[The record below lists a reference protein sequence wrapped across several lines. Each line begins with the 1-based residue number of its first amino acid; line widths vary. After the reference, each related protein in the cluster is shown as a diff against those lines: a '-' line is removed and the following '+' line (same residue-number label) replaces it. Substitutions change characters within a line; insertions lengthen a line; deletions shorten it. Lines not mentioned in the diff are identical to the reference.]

1 MITKA
6 LIEVVIEMSP
16 AVIIMGIIVVG
27 CVMFTKPEDDVKWED
42 IDGAK

>member
-6 LIEVVIEMSP
+6 LIEVVIELSP
-16 AVIIMGIIVVG
+16 AIIIMGIVVVG
-27 CVMFTKPEDDVKWED
+27 CIMFTKPEDDVKWED